1 MARSRL
7 ETHLERGAAEWPQAL
22 VGPSSMAKMRRA
34 AEAFFPREVAG
45 LFAECHLSSPERTD
59 LVARVVA
66 ADRSRLRDGGSCPE
80 EFLPL
85 VRLWC
90 DAGHVAFQLPAID
103 IEWDEDSGQPFAC
116 PYFEPDLI
124 RGHRAIE
131 ARRRARAALGQ
142 ERLALANGPSLLR
155 ALDPSIPEAWLER
168 LAECIHALPEYGV
181 LIPGWS
187 QLNRPGDAARPAL
200 RVIIALPREAL
211 PSYLERLRWGG
222 ELSRATASMGLLRPS
237 SPWIGFDADI
247 GGAGL
252 GLRLGF
258 YQEHQCVRSDDADL
272 TAVLERDEID
282 RLCEPERLRGLRDWV
297 ARQPRQPDLGQGRS
311 LSLKLVIG
319 AAPEPVVKAYVS
331 TFDVPVAMRRSES
344 AVLES
349 AVLEGSMAE
358 RPPAELSLDQ
368 RSLPQRRG

>member
-1 MARSRL
+1 MTMSETVSRL
-7 ETHLERGAAEWPQAL
+7 ETHLTRGAEEWPHSL
-22 VGPSSMAKMRRA
+22 VGPLSMSRLRRA
-34 AEAFFPREVAG
+34 ALGFPKELAG

-66 ADRSRLRDGGSCPE
+66 RDRFRLRDGGSCPE
-80 EFLPL
+80 AFLPF

-103 IEWDEDSGQPFAC
+103 IEWDEDSGQPFLC

-142 ERLALANGPSLLR
+142 ERLALANGPAVLR

-168 LAECIHALPEYGV
+168 LAECIQALPEYGA

-187 QLNRPGDAARPAL
+187 QLRRPGRAARPAL
-200 RVIIALPREAL
+200 RVIIALPRHAL

-222 ELSRATASMGLLRPS
+222 ELSLAAASMSWLRPS

-247 GGAGL
+247 GHDGL
-252 GLRLGF
+252 GPRLGF
-258 YQEHQCVRSDDADL
+258 YQEHQCVRSDDPDL
-272 TAVLERDEID
+272 AQLLARPEVE
-282 RLCEPERLRGLRDWV
+282 RLCQPARLHGLRDWV

-311 LSLKLVIG
+311 LSLKVVIG
-319 AAPEPVVKAYVS
+319 ASPEPVVKAYVS

-349 AVLEGSMAE
+349 AIEQSG
-358 RPPAELSLDQ
+358 
-368 RSLPQRRG
+368 G